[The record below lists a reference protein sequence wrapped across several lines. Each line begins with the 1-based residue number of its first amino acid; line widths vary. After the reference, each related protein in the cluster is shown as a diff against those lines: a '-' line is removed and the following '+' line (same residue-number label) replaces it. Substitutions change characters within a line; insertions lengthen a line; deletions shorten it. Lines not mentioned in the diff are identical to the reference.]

1 MLSNFFQIFLLIS
14 PVFLLIILGNFLRR
28 IKVPDISFWEINDK
42 LCYWVLIPALLFHY
56 ISQINLS
63 SEMLYSY
70 SIIIYVGFFI
80 AILNVLILGKL
91 LGYPPERWTS
101 ILQGAVRQNAFI
113 ALAITGSL
121 FGDEGLKIASI
132 FMLIYVPSINI
143 IIVTTMVMNFGQSKK
158 NVSNNE
164 FITVFVELSKNP
176 FILAMITG
184 LIFSIIQSEKF
195 ARIIGTGSYLPPKI
209 VTNFDLEKTLDT
221 SDEWITARTGIKERR
236 IVTDQNTCDLAFE
249 ASIKA
254 LAMAELKPDDI
265 DLIILS
271 TTTPDKIFPATATI
285 LQNRLGAICPAFDL
299 QAVCAGFVFALTTA
313 QQYIENGAAKNILV
327 VGSETM
333 SRIVDWNDRSTAI
346 LFADGAGAVILS
358 ADNNTGIK
366 HSKLYSDGNYLSSLH
381 VNNNRINEL
390 GTIEMEGNEVFKIAV
405 NKLSEVAE
413 ETLTDCN
420 MTSEDIHWMVPHQA
434 NIRII
439 NAIAKRIK
447 LPLDK
452 VILTLDKHGNTSA
465 ASIPLA
471 LDTGVRDGRI
481 KKGDTLLFEGIGGGF
496 SWGSILLEY

>member
-1 MLSNFFQIFLLIS
+1 M
-14 PVFLLIILGNFLRR
+14 
-28 IKVPDISFWEINDK
+28 K
-42 LCYWVLIPALLFHY
+42 
-56 ISQINLS
+56 
-63 SEMLYSY
+63 
-70 SIIIYVGFFI
+70 
-80 AILNVLILGKL
+80 
-91 LGYPPERWTS
+91 
-101 ILQGAVRQNAFI
+101 
-113 ALAITGSL
+113 
-121 FGDEGLKIASI
+121 
-132 FMLIYVPSINI
+132 
-143 IIVTTMVMNFGQSKK
+143 
-158 NVSNNE
+158 
-164 FITVFVELSKNP
+164 
-176 FILAMITG
+176 
-184 LIFSIIQSEKF
+184 KF
-195 ARIIGTGSYLPPKI
+195 ARIIGTGSYLPPKV

-236 IVTDQNTCDLAFE
+236 IVTDQNTCDLALE

-254 LAMAELKPDDI
+254 LSMAELKPEDI

-285 LQNRLGAICPAFDL
+285 LQNRIGASCPAFDL

-447 LPLDK
+447 LPLNK

>member
-1 MLSNFFQIFLLIS
+1 M
-14 PVFLLIILGNFLRR
+14 
-28 IKVPDISFWEINDK
+28 K
-42 LCYWVLIPALLFHY
+42 
-56 ISQINLS
+56 
-63 SEMLYSY
+63 
-70 SIIIYVGFFI
+70 
-80 AILNVLILGKL
+80 
-91 LGYPPERWTS
+91 
-101 ILQGAVRQNAFI
+101 
-113 ALAITGSL
+113 
-121 FGDEGLKIASI
+121 
-132 FMLIYVPSINI
+132 
-143 IIVTTMVMNFGQSKK
+143 
-158 NVSNNE
+158 
-164 FITVFVELSKNP
+164 
-176 FILAMITG
+176 
-184 LIFSIIQSEKF
+184 KF
-195 ARIIGTGSYLPPKI
+195 ARIIGTGSYLPSKV
-209 VTNFDLEKTLDT
+209 VTNFDLEKTLNT

-236 IVTDQNTCDLAFE
+236 IVTDQNTCDLALE

-254 LAMAELKPDDI
+254 LSMAELKPEDI

-285 LQNRLGAICPAFDL
+285 LQNRLGAACPAFDL

-313 QQYIENGAAKNILV
+313 QQYIENGTAKNILV

-358 ADNNTGIK
+358 ADKNIGIK

-413 ETLTDCN
+413 ETLTECN
-420 MTSEDIHWMVPHQA
+420 MTSEDIDWMVPHQA

>member
-1 MLSNFFQIFLLIS
+1 M
-14 PVFLLIILGNFLRR
+14 
-28 IKVPDISFWEINDK
+28 K
-42 LCYWVLIPALLFHY
+42 
-56 ISQINLS
+56 
-63 SEMLYSY
+63 
-70 SIIIYVGFFI
+70 
-80 AILNVLILGKL
+80 
-91 LGYPPERWTS
+91 
-101 ILQGAVRQNAFI
+101 
-113 ALAITGSL
+113 
-121 FGDEGLKIASI
+121 
-132 FMLIYVPSINI
+132 
-143 IIVTTMVMNFGQSKK
+143 
-158 NVSNNE
+158 
-164 FITVFVELSKNP
+164 
-176 FILAMITG
+176 
-184 LIFSIIQSEKF
+184 KF
-195 ARIIGTGSYLPPKI
+195 ARIIGTGSYLHPKV

-221 SDEWITARTGIKERR
+221 SDEWIRARTGIKERR
-236 IVTDQNTCDLAFE
+236 IVTDQNTCDLALE

-254 LAMAELKPDDI
+254 LSMAELKPEDI

-285 LQNRLGAICPAFDL
+285 LQNRLGASCPAFDL

>member
-1 MLSNFFQIFLLIS
+1 M
-14 PVFLLIILGNFLRR
+14 
-28 IKVPDISFWEINDK
+28 K
-42 LCYWVLIPALLFHY
+42 
-56 ISQINLS
+56 
-63 SEMLYSY
+63 
-70 SIIIYVGFFI
+70 
-80 AILNVLILGKL
+80 
-91 LGYPPERWTS
+91 
-101 ILQGAVRQNAFI
+101 
-113 ALAITGSL
+113 
-121 FGDEGLKIASI
+121 
-132 FMLIYVPSINI
+132 
-143 IIVTTMVMNFGQSKK
+143 
-158 NVSNNE
+158 
-164 FITVFVELSKNP
+164 
-176 FILAMITG
+176 
-184 LIFSIIQSEKF
+184 KF
-195 ARIIGTGSYLPPKI
+195 ARIIGTGSYLPPKV

-236 IVTDQNTCDLAFE
+236 IVTDQNTCDLALE
-249 ASIKA
+249 ASLNA
-254 LAMAELKPDDI
+254 LSMAKLKPEDI

-285 LQNRLGAICPAFDL
+285 LQNRLGASCPAFDL

-413 ETLTDCN
+413 ETLTECN
-420 MTSEDIHWMVPHQA
+420 MTSEDIDWMVPHQA